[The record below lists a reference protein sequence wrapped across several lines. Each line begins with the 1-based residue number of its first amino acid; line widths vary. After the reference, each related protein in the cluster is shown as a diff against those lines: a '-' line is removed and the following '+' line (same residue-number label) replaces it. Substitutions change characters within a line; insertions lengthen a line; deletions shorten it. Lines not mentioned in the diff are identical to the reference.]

1 MEYEDFKKI
10 EYLNREIDSLL
21 RFGNF
26 DCENIKVAYWGKYL
40 QCYIGCTCSYQS
52 VIKAAQ
58 EEAINIA
65 KKLQQE
71 VDELKEKKEEK
82 KEEKKKTDWIAIN
95 TLVALLAICAMTI
108 IGIIFT

>member
-1 MEYEDFKKI
+1 MPTMEYEDFKKI
-10 EYLNREIDSLL
+10 EDLNREIARLL
-21 RFGNF
+21 RFGNYEC
-26 DCENIKVAYWGKYL
+26 DSIKVVQWSTRIHDEL
-40 QCYIGCTCSYQS
+40 SETCRYKS

-82 KEEKKKTDWIAIN
+82 KTNWIAIN

>member
-10 EYLNREIDSLL
+10 EDLNREIDRLL
-21 RFGNF
+21 RFGNYEC
-26 DCENIKVAYWGKYL
+26 DYIKVVEWSTRIHDEL
-40 QCYIGCTCSYQS
+40 SETCRYKS

-82 KEEKKKTDWIAIN
+82 KKTDWIAIN
-95 TLVALLAICAMTI
+95 TLVALLAIFAMTI

>member
-10 EYLNREIDSLL
+10 EDLNREIARLL
-21 RFGNF
+21 RFGNYEC
-26 DCENIKVAYWGKYL
+26 DYIKVVQWSTRIHDEL
-40 QCYIGCTCSYQS
+40 SETCRYKS

-71 VDELKEKKEEK
+71 VDELKEKKAEK
-82 KEEKKKTDWIAIN
+82 KAEKKTDWIAIN
-95 TLVALLAICAMTI
+95 TLLALLAICAMTI

>member
-10 EYLNREIDSLL
+10 EYLNREIDDLL
-21 RFGNF
+21 VFGNY
-26 DCENIKVAYWGKYL
+26 DCESIKVTSTGKFVDDEFT
-40 QCYIGCTCSYQS
+40 CTCFYQS

-82 KEEKKKTDWIAIN
+82 KEEKKTNWIAIN